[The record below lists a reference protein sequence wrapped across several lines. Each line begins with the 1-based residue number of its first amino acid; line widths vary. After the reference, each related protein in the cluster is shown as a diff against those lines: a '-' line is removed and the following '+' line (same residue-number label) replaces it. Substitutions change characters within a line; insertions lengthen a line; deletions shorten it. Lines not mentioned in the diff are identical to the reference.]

1 MRLIDTKALT
11 LHERFGEVI
20 PLYGILSYRWEDD
33 EVTFQDF
40 RDNKGPKL
48 RGWKKITGCC
58 AIFILVQIEF
68 VGYPTE
74 N

>member
-20 PLYGILSYRWEDD
+20 PLYGILSYRWEDG
-33 EVTFQDF
+33 EVTLQDF

-48 RGWKKITGCC
+48 RGWKEITGCC
-58 AIFILVQIEF
+58 TIAAAD
-68 VGYPTE
+68 G
-74 N
+74 

>member
-20 PLYGILSYRWEDD
+20 PLYGILSYRWKDS

-40 RDNKGPKL
+40 
-48 RGWKKITGCC
+48 
-58 AIFILVQIEF
+58 
-68 VGYPTE
+68 
-74 N
+74 